1 MQVYD
6 KPSNLNNVN
15 FESKLERVKYN
26 ACLAITDTIPG
37 TNSDS
42 ISVELGLESLSARR
56 WYQKLLFLYK

>member
-6 KPSNLNNVN
+6 KPRNLNNVN

-26 ACLAITDTIPG
+26 ACLAITDTIQG

-42 ISVELGLESLSARR
+42 ITVGLDLESLLA
-56 WYQKLLFLYK
+56 